1 MFGRINRFLRDQRGG
16 VALIFALSIVP
27 MIMLVGSAIDFSM
40 AHMTRSRVANALD
53 SAMLAAATQ
62 PPMTDA
68 DLQEFITA
76 QMAAILGSKTTGWS
90 VDAVTQKD
98 GAIDVAVS
106 GTQPTTLMKV
116 ANFDSMDFNI
126 AAEVIR
132 TDRKVELAL
141 VLDNTGSMNG
151 GGKIGALRDAA
162 NALVDVMYSG
172 EGAADNVR
180 ISLVPFVTSVNI
192 RTDGFS
198 MDWMDVNGNSTWHGI
213 NFEDNPGDKVNH
225 FDLFQQMQD
234 GPGVP
239 GSWDGWK
246 GCVEAR
252 AEPYDLLDTSPDVGD
267 PDTLWV
273 PYFWPDE
280 PDINNGNYNNDYI
293 DDHKNDGTKWNGT
306 GNEAERQFDEWKYG
320 NVAPYSGSDG
330 IDETPSNT
338 SGPNKSCATPILPL
352 TNNKQLM
359 KDQIDD
365 MRGWNASGTNIALGM
380 SWGWRVLSPTEP
392 FTEGV
397 SYDDPETL
405 KAMVVLTDGENVVW
419 GGWDGHNKSDYTGYG
434 YLSNGRLE
442 STDRFDAADFVN
454 DKVELLCNRIKDEG
468 IRVYTISF
476 KLNSS
481 KLQNLFRECASESY
495 LYFNSP
501 SNSDL
506 EQVFKEIAYDLS
518 TLRLSK

>member
-1 MFGRINRFLRDQRGG
+1 MFGKTNRFLRDQRGG

-27 MIMLVGSAIDFSM
+27 MVMFVGSAIDFSM
-40 AHMTRSRVANALD
+40 TQMTRSRVAHALD
-53 SAMLAAATQ
+53 SAMLAAATR
-62 PPMTDA
+62 PPMTNA
-68 DLQEFITA
+68 DLQAFITA
-76 QMAAILGSKTTGWS
+76 QMAAILGTKTTGWS
-90 VDAVTQKD
+90 VDAVAQND
-98 GAIDVAVS
+98 GTIDVTVKGA
-106 GTQPTTLMKV
+106 QPTTLMKI
-116 ANFDSMDFNI
+116 ANFDSMNYNI
-126 AAEVIR
+126 SAEVIR

-180 ISLVPFVTSVNI
+180 IALVPFVTSVNI
-192 RTDGFS
+192 RTGGFS
-198 MDWMDVNGNSTWHGI
+198 MDWMDTNGDATWHGI

-225 FDLFQQMQD
+225 FHLFQQMKD
-234 GPGVP
+234 GPGVS

-252 AEPYDLLDTSPDVGD
+252 AEPYDLLDTPPDSGN

-280 PDINNGNYNNDYI
+280 PDITNNYNNDYMEDVNADG
-293 DDHKNDGTKWNGT
+293 DDYSGS
-306 GNEAERQFDEWKYG
+306 GNEAERQSDEAKYG
-320 NVAPYSGSDG
+320 IQPPRSGNSG
-330 IDETPSNT
+330 IDETPSST
-338 SGPNKSCATPILPL
+338 SGPNKSCATPITPL
-352 TNNKQLM
+352 TNNQALM

-419 GGWDGHNKSDYTGYG
+419 GGWNGHNKSDYTGYG

-442 STDRFDAADFVN
+442 STDRFEAADFVN
-454 DKVELLCNRIKDEG
+454 DKVELLCERIKDEG
-468 IRVYTISF
+468 IRVYTITF

-481 KLQNLFRECASESY
+481 KLQNLFRECATESH
-495 LYFNSP
+495 LHFNSP

-518 TLRLSK
+518 TLRLSR